1 MSAQALKTQGPG
13 ADVRAQEPGPEAA
26 PFAAWLPAATPAGEP
41 AWLEAT
47 RAAAAQRVRGQGV
60 PTGKSEDW
68 RYTGLRALLEQPFT
82 PVDEPLD
89 ALLPEDLD
97 EVLVPGLD
105 AHRIVVVN
113 GCFAPQLSALDGLP
127 KGLRIGS
134 LRAALAEDPDALADG
149 LTRIAGDGA
158 HLFASLNT
166 AGTADGMVL
175 LAERGVLV
183 EKPVE
188 LLHVS
193 VGMDEPKVAQPR
205 HLIRLGDGAQVTLI
219 ERWASLGD
227 ALYCN
232 NAVLE
237 IGLGR
242 DAVLAH
248 RRVQLESPSAFHIA
262 GVYLSQGAGSHY
274 HGVNVGLGA
283 RWARTDLVTRF
294 AGEHAEC
301 DLSGLY
307 LAGDKQL
314 IDYHLDVHH
323 GLPCCTSRENFKGIV
338 HGRGKA
344 VFDGRVYVAKD
355 AQQTDAEM
363 SNRNLL
369 LSQNAEVDTKPQ
381 LEIYADDVKCSH
393 GTTVGQIEP
402 EMLFYLRSRGI
413 PERLARRMLCLGF
426 AGEIIDALGNEALA
440 AHVAEAVGQRLEAAP
455 L

>member
-1 MSAQALKTQGPG
+1 MSAQALES
-13 ADVRAQEPGPEAA
+13 DRATNAVGGVPEAG
-26 PFAAWLPAATPAGEP
+26 PFDAWLPASAPATGEP
-41 AWLEAT
+41 GWLTAARTAAT
-47 RAAAAQRVRGQGV
+47 ERVRTQGV
-60 PTGKSEDW
+60 PTGKSEGW
-68 RYTGLRALLEQPFT
+68 RYTGLRALLEQGFT

-89 ALLPEDLD
+89 AMLREDLD
-97 EVLVPGLD
+97 DLLVPGLD
-105 AHRIVVVN
+105 AHRVVVVN
-113 GCFAPQLSALDGLP
+113 GSFAPHLSDLDDLP
-127 KGLRIGS
+127 KGLRIGG
-134 LRAALAEDPDALADG
+134 LRATLAEDPDALADD
-149 LTRIAGDGA
+149 LARIAGDGA
-158 HLFASLNT
+158 HVFASLNT
-166 AGTADGMVL
+166 AGMGDGVVL
-175 LAERGVLV
+175 LADRGALV

-188 LLHVS
+188 LLHLS

-205 HLIRLGDGAQVTLI
+205 HVIRLGDGARVTLI

-248 RRVQLESPSAFHIA
+248 RRVQLESPSAFHLS
-262 GVYLSQGAGSHY
+262 GVYLRQGAGSRY
-274 HGVNVGLGA
+274 DGINVGLGG
-283 RWARTDLVTRF
+283 RWARTDLVVRF

-314 IDYHLDVHH
+314 IDYHLDVQH
-323 GLPCCTSRENFKGIV
+323 GLPRCTSRENFKGIV
-338 HGRGKA
+338 HGKGKA
-344 VFDGRVYVAKD
+344 VFDGLVYVAKD
-355 AQQTDAEM
+355 AQQTDAAM

-369 LSQNAEVDTKPQ
+369 LSQGAEVDTKPR

-413 PERLARRMLCLGF
+413 PEGLARRMLCLGF
-426 AGEIIDALGNEALA
+426 AGEIINALGNEALA
-440 AHVAEAVGQRLEAAP
+440 GYVSEAVGGRLQAAP

>member
-1 MSAQALKTQGPG
+1 MSAQALKTEAPGPALGSG
-13 ADVRAQEPGPEAA
+13 APEPGP
-26 PFAAWLPAATPAGEP
+26 FDAWLPAAGGEGEP
-41 AWLEAT
+41 GWLVTA
-47 RAAAAQRVRGQGV
+47 RAAAVGRVQTQGA
-60 PTGKSEDW
+60 PTGKAEGW
-68 RYTGLRALLEQPFT
+68 RYTGLRALLEQGFT
-82 PVDEPLD
+82 SGVEPLD
-89 ALLPEDLD
+89 ALLREDLE

-105 AHRIVVVN
+105 AHRVVVVN
-113 GCFAPQLSALDGLP
+113 GHFAPQLSDLDELP
-127 KGLRIGS
+127 KGLRIGG
-134 LRAALAEDPDALADG
+134 LRSTLAEDPDALADD

-158 HLFASLNT
+158 HVFASLNT
-166 AGTADGMVL
+166 AGMADGMVL
-175 LAERGVLV
+175 LADRGVLV

-188 LLHVS
+188 LLHLS
-193 VGMDEPKVAQPR
+193 VGMDDPALAQPR

-248 RRVQLESPSAFHIA
+248 RRVQLESPSAFHLS
-262 GVYLSQGAGSHY
+262 GVYLRQGAGSRY
-274 HGVNVGLGA
+274 DGINIGLGG
-283 RWARTDLVTRF
+283 RWARTDLVMRF

-301 DLSGLY
+301 DLKGLY

-314 IDYHLDVHH
+314 IDYHLDVLHA
-323 GLPCCTSRENFKGIV
+323 LPHCASRENFKGIV
-338 HGRGKA
+338 HGKGKA
-344 VFDGRVYVAKD
+344 VFDGLVYVAKD

-413 PERLARRMLCLGF
+413 PQGLARRMLCLGF
-426 AGEIIDALGNEALA
+426 AGEIIDALGNDALA
-440 AHVAEAVGQRLEAAP
+440 GYVSEAVGERLEAAP

>member
-1 MSAQALKTQGPG
+1 MSAPALKTEAPATAVRSG
-13 ADVRAQEPGPEAA
+13 APEPGP
-26 PFAAWLPAATPAGEP
+26 FDAWLPAGGEAGEP
-41 AWLEAT
+41 GWLASA
-47 RAAAAQRVRGQGV
+47 RADAVGRVQTQGA
-60 PTGKSEDW
+60 PTGKAEGW
-68 RYTGLRALLEQPFT
+68 RYTGLRTLLEQGFT
-82 PVDEPLD
+82 AGAEPLD
-89 ALLPEDLD
+89 ALLREDLD

-105 AHRIVVVN
+105 AHRVVVVN
-113 GCFAPQLSALDGLP
+113 GYFAPQLSDLDALP
-127 KGLRIGS
+127 KGLRIGG
-134 LRAALAEDPDALADG
+134 LRATLAEDPDALADD

-158 HLFASLNT
+158 HVFASLNT
-166 AGTADGMVL
+166 TGMTDGIVL
-175 LAERGVLV
+175 LADRGALV

-188 LLHVS
+188 LLHLS
-193 VGMDEPKVAQPR
+193 VGMDDPALAQPR

-248 RRVQLESPSAFHIA
+248 RRVQLESPSAFHLS
-262 GVYLSQGAGSHY
+262 GVYLRQGTGSRY
-274 HGVNVGLGA
+274 DGINIGLGG
-283 RWARTDLVTRF
+283 RWARTDLVMRF

-301 DLSGLY
+301 DLKGLY
-307 LAGDKQL
+307 LAGDRQL
-314 IDYHLDVHH
+314 IDYHLDVLHA
-323 GLPCCTSRENFKGIV
+323 LPHCVSRENFKGIV
-338 HGRGKA
+338 HGKGKA
-344 VFDGRVYVAKD
+344 VFDGLVYVAKD

-369 LSQNAEVDTKPQ
+369 LSQSAEVDTKPQ

-413 PERLARRMLCLGF
+413 PQGLARRMLCLGF

-440 AHVAEAVGQRLEAAP
+440 GYVSEAVGERLEAAP

>member
-1 MSAQALKTQGPG
+1 MSAPALKTEAP
-13 ADVRAQEPGPEAA
+13 ATALRAGVPEPGP
-26 PFAAWLPAATPAGEP
+26 FDAWLPASGGAGEP
-41 AWLEAT
+41 GWLASA
-47 RAAAAQRVRGQGV
+47 RADAVGRVQTQGA
-60 PTGKSEDW
+60 PTGKAEGW
-68 RYTGLRALLEQPFT
+68 RYTGLRTLLEHGFT
-82 PVDEPLD
+82 AGAEPLD
-89 ALLPEDLD
+89 ALLREDLD

-105 AHRIVVVN
+105 AHRVVVVN
-113 GCFAPQLSALDGLP
+113 GYFAPQLSDLDALP
-127 KGLRIGS
+127 KGLRIGG
-134 LRAALAEDPDALADG
+134 LRATLAEDPDALADD

-158 HLFASLNT
+158 HVFASLNT
-166 AGTADGMVL
+166 AGMTDGMVL
-175 LAERGVLV
+175 LADRGALV

-188 LLHVS
+188 LLHLS
-193 VGMDEPKVAQPR
+193 VGMDDPALAQPR

-248 RRVQLESPSAFHIA
+248 RRVQLESPSAFHLS
-262 GVYLSQGAGSHY
+262 GVYLRQGTGSRY
-274 HGVNVGLGA
+274 DGINIGLGG
-283 RWARTDLVTRF
+283 RWARTDLVMRF

-301 DLSGLY
+301 DLKGLY

-314 IDYHLDVHH
+314 IDYHLDVLHA
-323 GLPCCTSRENFKGIV
+323 LPHCVSRENFKGIV
-338 HGRGKA
+338 HGKGKA
-344 VFDGRVYVAKD
+344 VFDGLVYVAKD

-369 LSQNAEVDTKPQ
+369 LSQSAEVDTKPQ

-413 PERLARRMLCLGF
+413 PQGLARRMLCLGF
-426 AGEIIDALGNEALA
+426 AGEIIDALGNDALA
-440 AHVAEAVGQRLEAAP
+440 GYVSEAVGERLEAAP